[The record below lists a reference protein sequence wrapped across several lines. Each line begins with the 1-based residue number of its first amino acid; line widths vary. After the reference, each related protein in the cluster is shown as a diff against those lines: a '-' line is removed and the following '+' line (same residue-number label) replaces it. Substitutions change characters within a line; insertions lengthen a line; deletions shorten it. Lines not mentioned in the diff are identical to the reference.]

1 MRARHRRRT
10 LRHGQGLSEDD
21 ARVRRGAQGDFDVQ
35 RYKGLGEMDADQL
48 WESTMDPS
56 VRLLFRVRM
65 EDAISADRIFTIL
78 MSEGVEDRRRYIE
91 RHALEVTNLD
101 I

>member
-1 MRARHRRRT
+1 M
-10 LRHGQGLSEDD
+10 
-21 ARVRRGAQGDFDVQ
+21 DVQ

-48 WESTMDPS
+48 WESTMDPEIRS
-56 VRLLFRVRM
+56 LYQVTVD
-65 EDAISADRIFTIL
+65 DAITADETFTIL
-78 MSEGVEDRRRYIE
+78 MSDGVEARRQYIE